1 MMVALALRSGLWVRV
16 KCKGFS
22 MVKGDLLHVWGA
34 HLRLAWCSQLPSG
47 CIQGHQVV
55 SSLPPQSLPWQ
66 NGCRPLFWMLVSM
79 PPFDLE
85 LESFRI
91 LEVQPPPEWLNEY
104 DLPRP
109 GLSDTFSKI
118 PCFHSFSLIT
128 LFDLKNTKK
137 LIIDILSRKRTI
149 SLLFCQCLPL
159 QTGFLYLLV
168 VTAVANYLLYWSAL
182 AVKQGSPK
190 LGGSV

>member
-1 MMVALALRSGLWVRV
+1 MFEGLTW
-16 KCKGFS
+16 
-22 MVKGDLLHVWGA
+22 DLPGA
-34 HLRLAWCSQLPSG
+34 HSCLVGAFRDTKWWVLCLLRASPDKMGAGHCSG
-47 CIQGHQVV
+47 CLFPCHPLIWNLSHLGSLK
-55 SSLPPQSLPWQ
+55 SSLL
-66 NGCRPLFWMLVSM
+66 
-79 PPFDLE
+79 
-85 LESFRI
+85 
-91 LEVQPPPEWLNEY
+91 LNDWEY

-168 VTAVANYLLYWSAL
+168 VTALANYLLYWSAL